1 MGAVFIFAIR
11 NGRHVS
17 SPGFQITQPTPYDC
31 GKITVLR
38 ALFFK
43 VNLSAVSG
51 MYRRYPF

>member
-1 MGAVFIFAIR
+1 MGAVFIFTIR